1 MSKLDVETRAELMT
15 VVKKAIID
23 MIDSYLNIDE
33 CNLDMKEFGIL
44 KKAFDSLCDDS
55 PLDNESRVYLKT
67 LAGDKLG
74 DGLNV
79 LRDKVDDNPKFRSDV
94 DELLTWLHVVRDI

>member
-1 MSKLDVETRAELMT
+1 MSNLDVETRDILIT
-15 VVKKAIID
+15 FVKKAIID
-23 MIDSYLNIDE
+23 MIDSYLNIDK

-44 KKAFDSLCDDS
+44 KKTFDALCDDS
-55 PLDNESRVYLKT
+55 QFDNESRVYLKT

-79 LRDKVDDNPKFRSDV
+79 LRDKVDGNPKFRSDV
-94 DELLTWLHVVRDI
+94 DELLTWYHIAKDI